1 MPSEHLRRSS
11 KTAPPSVGLKR
22 NRGLGRPSVTQTAD
36 DLAVELYTLVR
47 LGLNDLGLNQAQ
59 QLRALA
65 RSRRLKTP
73 PKVSGPLLRDWGLL
87 GEILLVWS
95 REPEYLDDTGMPR
108 VLAIRGREGTFE
120 SLARRFLPNVKLED
134 LVAMACETAEVVIR
148 PGGRIAL
155 LGSIMVS
162 HVKSLDR
169 ALAFAVT
176 QIDQLLQT
184 TVHNFVANKTG
195 RGAGRMQ
202 RIVKGVISRGEFEDF
217 MHELRPQIY
226 DLLVRVE
233 ASAENHRPKNAR
245 ALRSATAVSV
255 GVYVGQENDLQRAGV
270 DASLVP
276 QPTFKRR
283 KRGA

>member
-255 GVYVGQENDLQRAGV
+255 GIYVGQENDLQRAGV

-276 QPTFKRR
+276 QPAVKRR
-283 KRGA
+283 A

>member
-1 MPSEHLRRSS
+1 V
-11 KTAPPSVGLKR
+11 APPSVGLKR
-22 NRGLGRPSVTQTAD
+22 TRGASRPSVTQTAE

-47 LGLNDLGLNQAQ
+47 LGLDDLGLSQTE
-59 QLRALA
+59 QLRALE
-65 RSRRLKTP
+65 RSRHLKTP

-87 GEILLVWS
+87 GGILLAWS

-108 VLAIRGREGTFE
+108 VLTIRGPEGTFE
-120 SLARRFLPNVKLED
+120 SLARRFLPAVSLENVI
-134 LVAMACETAEVVIR
+134 AMACETAEVVIR

-184 TVHNFVANKTG
+184 TVHNLVTNRAG

-217 MHELRPQIY
+217 MRELRPQIY
-226 DLLVRVE
+226 DLLLRVE

-255 GVYVGQENDLQRAGV
+255 GIYVGQENDLQRAGV

-276 QPTFKRR
+276 QLTVKRR
-283 KRGA
+283 KGGA

>member
-1 MPSEHLRRSS
+1 MPSGRVRRSS
-11 KTAPPSVGLKR
+11 KAATSVRLKR
-22 NRGLGRPSVTQTAD
+22 TRGTKRPSGTRTAE

-47 LGLNDLGLNQAQ
+47 LGLHDLGLSPTQ
-59 QLRALA
+59 QLRALK
-65 RSRRLKTP
+65 RSRGLKIP

-87 GEILLVWS
+87 GGILLAWS

-108 VLAIRGREGTFE
+108 VLAIRGAEGTFE
-120 SLARRFLPNVKLED
+120 SLARRFLPDLKLEE

-162 HVKSLDR
+162 HVKSLER

-184 TVHNFVANKTG
+184 TVHNFVTNRTG
-195 RGAGRMQ
+195 RGVGRMQ
-202 RIVKGVISRGEFEDF
+202 RIVKGVIARSEFEDF
-217 MHELRPQIY
+217 MRELRPQIY
-226 DLLVRVE
+226 DLLLRVE
-233 ASAENHRPKNAR
+233 ASAEKHRPKNAR

-270 DASLVP
+270 DTSLVP
-276 QPTFKRR
+276 QPKKR
-283 KRGA
+283 KQGGP